1 MIHPMKTLSLA
12 GSPPYSVLTYW
23 SAFRGRL
30 LARMTSVACA
40 GVGQSGSELS
50 GYRGDGVEVF
60 IDVQDGQTGKFG
72 GGRNDEVGDRGAAM
86 LATVSEEH
94 LDFQRA
100 VLNFWR

>member
-1 MIHPMKTLSLA
+1 
-12 GSPPYSVLTYW
+12 
-23 SAFRGRL
+23 
-30 LARMTSVACA
+30 MTSVASA
-40 GVGQSGSELS
+40 GVGQSDGGLS

-72 GGRNDEVGDRGAAM
+72 GGRDDEVGDRGAAV
-86 LATVSEEH
+86 LATVSEEQ